1 MIKIKKQGFSL
12 VELLIVIAIFAI
24 IIGIPYKMFIKEL
37 KTTMQEVGVSKTSM
51 QNIPSLE
58 IIRKDIET
66 AGYGLFR
73 YDNHKNDNITFSY
86 REAKSNTPSLY
97 SFDIDTFNDAPN
109 NCPRA
114 IVGKK
119 DTSKNN
125 FSYLVLKATAFG
137 QSKVANQWS
146 YAYYDNTTDTIKIN
160 VWSSNNTANY
170 NNLQKDSKVVVLKV
184 IDKNNMKLITNDTG
198 KFYFVVNKTPTS
210 TDNEIQDCLED
221 CSIKKKATYVIY
233 GLATKNANPRAPFN
247 RIDYFL
253 DDSQSKPSEC
263 AEGTHILYRGIM
275 DKNGNIQKS
284 QPILNCVA
292 DFQVKFIMKKYGGI
306 DDLTN
311 YSSKVIREQLKEVKI
326 SILMQNGVKDN
337 NYSYDNDSVK
347 VGDRIFKFTD
357 MGIPDYK
364 HYRWSVVEISA
375 TPKNLE

>member
-12 VELLIVIAIFAI
+12 IELIVVIAIFAI

-37 KTTMQEVGVSKTSM
+37 KITMQEVGISKTSM

-73 YDNHKNDNITFSY
+73 YDNNTSFSY
-86 REAKSNTPSLY
+86 QEAKSNTPSLY
-97 SFDIDTFNDAPN
+97 SFDVDTFNDAPN
-109 NCPRA
+109 KEPRA
-114 IVGKK
+114 IVGKR

-125 FSYLVLKATAFG
+125 FSYLVLKATSFG

-146 YAYYDNTTDTIKIN
+146 YAYYDDTTNTVKIN
-160 VWSSNNTANY
+160 VWPNNNTANY

-184 IDKNNMKLITNDTG
+184 GNKDNMKLKTNNNG
-198 KFYFVVNKTPTS
+198 EFYFVVNKTPTS
-210 TDNEIQDCLED
+210 TDNEIQDCLKD
-221 CSIKKKATYVIY
+221 CSIKEKATYIIY
-233 GLATKNANPRAPFN
+233 GLATKKVSPRAPFN

-253 DDSQSKPSEC
+253 DDSQNKPSEC
-263 AEGTHILYRGIM
+263 AEGTHILYRGIL
-275 DKNGNIQKS
+275 DSDGNIQKS
-284 QPILNCVA
+284 QPILSCVA
-292 DFQVKFIMKKYGGI
+292 DFQVKFIMKRYGDT

-311 YSSKVIREQLKEVKI
+311 YSSKIIREQLKEVKMY
-326 SILMQNGVKDN
+326 ILMQNGVKDN

-357 MGIPDYK
+357 MGIPNYK